1 MADDRSVED
10 LLREFAPQVLG
21 VLMRRHDGL
30 DACEDAVQEAL
41 LDAATQ
47 WKAAASLPENP
58 RGWLLT
64 VASRRLVDIARS
76 DAARRRREDSVYL
89 ATPSAALVGPPAV
102 TGQDD
107 TLTLLFM
114 CCHPALSPSSQVA
127 LTLRAVGGLTT
138 AEIARAFG
146 VGEPTMAQRISRAK
160 QQVRAAGARFTMPP
174 AADRP
179 QRLVVVQ
186 QVLYLV
192 FNEGYAA
199 SAGASLQRADL
210 TAEAIRLARVLHR
223 LLPDDAETS
232 GLLALMLLT
241 EARRAA
247 RVAGD
252 GSLVPLLGQDRG
264 LWDGPLIAEGAAL
277 IASALR
283 SSRALGPYQI
293 QAAIAAVHDEAPSV
307 TDTDWAE
314 VLALWDLLGT
324 VTPGPMTTLG
334 RAVAVAMVHGPEAG
348 LAVVQSVAGS
358 LARSHRMHAVRGH
371 LLEMAGDTAAAV
383 DDFRA
388 AARYA
393 TNIPERRYLERKA
406 TLLSGALPAQLPAG
420 GGVDVRRDIAFV
432 QVPGGHGPGRLEH
445 QDGPAGRGWLVQGA
459 PGDHEDVTGIELDG
473 SFRSIRIA
481 QRDGEPALDHEEEF
495 VGSLVNVPD
504 VLAVRVR
511 HLDVVIVDPGEDP
524 RAVHVAEG
532 GQCLGEPDGCGCHA
546 TIIRSVKT
554 PVLYAFDVDAE
565 LPAGCQVQAWAP
577 RLPGIR
583 EVFHARLVGYAYPA
597 HCHETWAILIVD
609 DGAIRYD
616 LDRRR
621 CEAAGRTVT
630 ILPPAVAH
638 DGGPAPGAIGFR
650 KRELYLEG
658 SYFPAGLTGAAVDHT
673 SISDP
678 PLRAAISRLHDR
690 LLHQPTLA
698 SAAAALDRSV
708 SHVVRSF
715 TRQFGLSPHAY
726 LTGRRIDMARRLLLH
741 GAAPA
746 DVATAV
752 GFYDQAHFTRQFKR
766 HTSTTPASYARSHP
780 LHAAAA
786 GRGSETG

>member
-10 LLREFAPQVLG
+10 LLRELAPQVLG

-30 DACEDAVQEAL
+30 NACEDAVQEAL

-47 WKAAASLPENP
+47 WKAAAALPENP
-58 RGWLLT
+58 RGWLIT

-76 DAARRRREDSVYL
+76 NAARRRREDSVYL
-89 ATPSAALVGPPAV
+89 ATPPAALVDPPA
-102 TGQDD
+102 TAGQDD

-127 LTLRAVGGLTT
+127 LTLRAVGGLST
-138 AEIARAFG
+138 AEIARAFS

-160 QQVRAAGARFTMPP
+160 QQVRASGARFTMPP
-174 AADRP
+174 AAERP

-199 SAGASLQRADL
+199 SAGASLHRADL
-210 TAEAIRLARVLHR
+210 TAEAIRLARMLHR

-241 EARRAA
+241 EARRTA

-252 GSLVPLLGQDRG
+252 GSLVPLLEQDRG

-277 IASALR
+277 IASTLR

-307 TDTDWAE
+307 ADTDWTE

-324 VTPGPMTTLG
+324 VSPGPMTSLG
-334 RAVAVAMVHGPEAG
+334 RAVAVAMVHGPAAG
-348 LAVVQSVAGS
+348 LSVVESVAGD
-358 LARSHRMHAVRGH
+358 LARNHRMHAVRGH

-383 DDFRA
+383 ADFRA

-406 TLLSGALPAQLPAG
+406 ARLSGLPAQLPAG
-420 GGVDVRRDIAFV
+420 GGVDVSRDIAFV
-432 QVPGGHGPGRLEH
+432 QVPGCHGPGRLEH
-445 QDGPAGRGWLVQGA
+445 QDGPTGRGWLVQGA
-459 PGDHEDVTGIELDG
+459 PGDHEDVPGVELD
-473 SFRSIRIA
+473 RSLRAIRIA
-481 QRDGEPALDHEEEF
+481 QRDGKPAVDHEEE
-495 VGSLVNVPD
+495 LVCPLVDVPD
-504 VLAVRVR
+504 VLALCVR
-511 HLDVVIVDPGEDP
+511 HLDVVIVDSGEDP
-524 RAVHVAEG
+524 RAVDVGEG

-546 TIIRSVKT
+546 IIIRSAKSR
-554 PVLYAFDVDAE
+554 VLYAFDVDAE
-565 LPAGCQVQAWAP
+565 LPARCQVQAWAP

-621 CEAAGRTVT
+621 CEAAGQTVT

-650 KRELYLEG
+650 KRG
-658 SYFPAGLTGAAVDHT
+658 PITGARHR
-673 SISDP
+673 P
-678 PLRAAISRLHDR
+678 P
-690 LLHQPTLA
+690 
-698 SAAAALDRSV
+698 
-708 SHVVRSF
+708 
-715 TRQFGLSPHAY
+715 
-726 LTGRRIDMARRLLLH
+726 
-741 GAAPA
+741 AP
-746 DVATAV
+746 DVP
-752 GFYDQAHFTRQFKR
+752 R
-766 HTSTTPASYARSHP
+766 
-780 LHAAAA
+780 
-786 GRGSETG
+786 